1 MVTQILPSVFEYQ
14 TETVLEVAIRG
25 ASERFGGY
33 MKNITFIKNVAELES
48 LEVGRLVEVDM
59 IGPMVFEGKI
69 NGKYA
74 FMTRTAPGTDEISTD
89 KIYSLRGEKPYMT
102 RKGVGLLDFK
112 KWSGQEIYSR
122 FTESKLFAEK
132 SKLLEVVG
140 Q

>member
-69 NGKYA
+69 NGKYDA
-74 FMTRTAPGTDEISTD
+74 VR
-89 KIYSLRGEKPYMT
+89 
-102 RKGVGLLDFK
+102 
-112 KWSGQEIYSR
+112 
-122 FTESKLFAEK
+122 
-132 SKLLEVVG
+132 
-140 Q
+140 